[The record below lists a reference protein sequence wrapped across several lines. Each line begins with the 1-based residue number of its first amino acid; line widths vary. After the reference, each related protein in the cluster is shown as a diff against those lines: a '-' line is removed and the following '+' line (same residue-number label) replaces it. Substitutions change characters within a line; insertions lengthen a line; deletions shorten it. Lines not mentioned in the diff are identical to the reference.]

1 MEKETEG
8 FTALGTSKFGLTPLH
23 MQTLLAVV
31 GEVVLFEVIKVTG
44 IEGEMQAE

>member
-1 MEKETEG
+1 MEANEG
-8 FTALGTSKFGLTPLH
+8 LDLDTDSPQH

-31 GEVVLFEVIKVTG
+31 GGKVLFEVIKVTG